1 MPNRVR
7 NALTR
12 VTSAWSPTKTGVIHD
27 LKMEDSYG
35 NTQNKPRIQPGMSKV
50 ELAQVW
56 RKKDNGLLVRVC
68 ALSFVEPKFVM
79 WRAIG
84 NYNTVGSHSETE
96 FTRLHDYVP
105 EITSYAWNPQTLHAA
120 DSAAY
125 VPHTAITN

>member
-1 MPNRVR
+1 M
-7 NALTR
+7 
-12 VTSAWSPTKTGVIHD
+12 I
-27 LKMEDSYG
+27 
-35 NTQNKPRIQPGMSKV
+35 KV